1 MNPQEVLKRY
11 RTIAVVGASKDPTK
25 WAHIV
30 PKYLKEHGYKI
41 IPVNPTATEILGEKA
56 YPSILEIPDEIE
68 VVNVFRPSEE
78 VPKIAQ
84 EVIKRKRERGDV
96 KVLWLQLGIR
106 APPEVKQQLEQES
119 IILIEDTCMMETHK
133 QMTSQTQ

>member
-1 MNPQEVLKRY
+1 
-11 RTIAVVGASKDPTK
+11 
-25 WAHIV
+25 V

-56 YPSILEIPDEIE
+56 YPNILEIPHEIE

-106 APPEVKQQLEQES
+106 APPEVKQQLEQEG
-119 IILIEDTCMMETHK
+119 ITLIEDTCMMETHK

>member
-1 MNPQEVLKRY
+1 MNPQEVLKRH
-11 RTIAVVGASKDPTK
+11 RTVAVVGASKDPTK

-56 YPSILEIPDEIE
+56 YPNILEIPDEIE

-106 APPEVKQQLEQES
+106 APPEVKQQLEQEG
-119 IILIEDTCMMETHK
+119 ITLIEDTCMMETHK

>member
-1 MNPQEVLKRY
+1 MNPQEVLKRH
-11 RTIAVVGASKDPTK
+11 RTVAVVGASKDPTK

-56 YPSILEIPDEIE
+56 YPNILEIPDEIE

-106 APPEVKQQLEQES
+106 APPEVKRQLEQEG
-119 IILIEDTCMMETHK
+119 ITLIEDTCMMETHK
-133 QMTSQTQ
+133 HMTGQAQ

>member
-1 MNPQEVLKRY
+1 MNPQEVLKRH
-11 RTIAVVGASKDPTK
+11 RTVAVVGASKDPTK

-56 YPSILEIPDEIE
+56 YPNILEIPHEIE

-106 APPEVKQQLEQES
+106 APPEVKQQLEQEG

-133 QMTSQTQ
+133 QMTSQIQ

>member
-1 MNPQEVLKRY
+1 MNPQEVLKRH
-11 RTIAVVGASKDPTK
+11 RTVAVVGASKDPTK

-30 PKYLKEHGYKI
+30 PKYLKERGYKI

-106 APPEVKQQLEQES
+106 APPEVKQQLEQEG
-119 IILIEDTCMMETHK
+119 ITLIEDTCMMETHK
-133 QMTSQTQ
+133 RMTSQTQ

>member
-11 RTIAVVGASKDPTK
+11 RTVAVVGASKDPTK

-56 YPSILEIPDEIE
+56 YPNILEIPHEIE

-106 APPEVKQQLEQES
+106 APPEVKQQLEQEG

-133 QMTSQTQ
+133 RMTSQTQ

>member
-1 MNPQEVLKRY
+1 MNPQEVLKRH
-11 RTIAVVGASKDPTK
+11 RTVAVVGASKDPTK

-56 YPSILEIPDEIE
+56 YPNILEIPHEIE

-106 APPEVKQQLEQES
+106 APPEVKQQLEQEG
-119 IILIEDTCMMETHK
+119 ITLIEDTCMMETHK

>member
-1 MNPQEVLKRY
+1 MNPQEVLKRH
-11 RTIAVVGASKDPTK
+11 RTVAVIGASKDPTK

-56 YPSILEIPDEIE
+56 YPNILEIPHEIE

-106 APPEVKQQLEQES
+106 APPEVKQQLEREG

-133 QMTSQTQ
+133 RMTSQTQ